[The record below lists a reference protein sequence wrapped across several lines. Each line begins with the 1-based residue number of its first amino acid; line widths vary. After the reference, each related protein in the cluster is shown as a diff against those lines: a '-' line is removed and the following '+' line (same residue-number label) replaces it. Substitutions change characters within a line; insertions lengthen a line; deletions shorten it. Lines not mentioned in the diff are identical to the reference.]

1 MFLAKARRL
10 KADYYDYALILFFLG
25 FLGILYFINL
35 YQPLVVDDYVFR
47 NDIYKHGS
55 FVNLLSWYYWNWT
68 GRMQNIVVVFF
79 TLRSNSAVL
88 LFNIANVFVF
98 AGFIWLASWFV
109 LGRRPRIRS
118 NDGLFILLM
127 LFLAWF
133 TMPTLGDCVFWKT
146 GSICYLWPMFF
157 LMLFVL
163 PYRSWLCKRQRME
176 TSVSFAGQKY
186 GRTSSVLFVVLFFLF
201 GVWVGFSNEQL
212 FAAAATLAFL
222 WLAFVLWKR
231 LGKSVPVY
239 LYLGI
244 TGLMA
249 GGIIQMVSPGN
260 YHRVSVRGTGMKPK
274 LNQFMRF
281 FYEVYVR
288 VGVRLSAV
296 FAVLL
301 LIFVPVLIIA
311 LIFNRRK
318 KYGHG
323 KNQDEGSR
331 GNTADNFQISFCL
344 AMVLASLASIAP
356 FVLLSDFAAIRTTF
370 FPACFMVL
378 AAGTIVKYLLEKL
391 RESGYYKPGLA
402 AALFIIIILFAD
414 GAQGIRNAR
423 LISDEFALR
432 EKIIEEYKTSKG
444 SGGLEVPA
452 IKTEPYRTVYIYD
465 IGDDP
470 SNWINRNVATFY
482 DIDMIRLR
490 QGENSTCSLQHP
502 VVGKLPFKELIK
514 NVQPFDPRILR

>member
-1 MFLAKARRL
+1 MLSLAHVFSDVIRIAVPL
-10 KADYYDYALILFFLG
+10 MAL
-25 FLGILYFINL
+25 
-35 YQPLVVDDYVFR
+35 Q
-47 NDIYKHGS
+47 
-55 FVNLLSWYYWNWT
+55 
-68 GRMQNIVVVFF
+68 M
-79 TLRSNSAVL
+79 
-88 LFNIANVFVF
+88 
-98 AGFIWLASWFV
+98 
-109 LGRRPRIRS
+109 
-118 NDGLFILLM
+118 
-127 LFLAWF
+127 
-133 TMPTLGDCVFWKT
+133 
-146 GSICYLWPMFF
+146 
-157 LMLFVL
+157 
-163 PYRSWLCKRQRME
+163 QRME
-176 TSVSFAGQKY
+176 TSASFAGQKY

-231 LGKSVPVY
+231 LGKSVPAY

-356 FVLLSDFAAIRTTF
+356 FVLLSDFAAIRLPF
-370 FPACFMVL
+370 SPHVHGACCRYYCKIS
-378 AAGTIVKYLLEKL
+378 AGKAERIRLLQA
-391 RESGYYKPGLA
+391 RIGGSPVHHNHTVCRWG
-402 AALFIIIILFAD
+402 
-414 GAQGIRNAR
+414 QVIRNAR

-432 EKIIEEYKTSKG
+432 EKIIENIKQARVQGDGG
-444 SGGLEVPA
+444 S
-452 IKTEPYRTVYIYD
+452 
-465 IGDDP
+465 
-470 SNWINRNVATFY
+470 S
-482 DIDMIRLR
+482 
-490 QGENSTCSLQHP
+490 H
-502 VVGKLPFKELIK
+502 
-514 NVQPFDPRILR
+514 